1 MVATSSR
8 KPKHGIVTVEKA
20 PQSRGTGE
28 QKPGGGETEEKTHP
42 QASAGQIPDP
52 GTAAPGGTA
61 GQLRHQQFRQR
72 KENGGGE
79 HHDGKDHAAEHTVIR
94 QGIDGAGVQGQ
105 PPGHQQ
111 IFRGGQAGPEVIGD
125 GQGQGGP
132 QYFTVRRTETSVRG
146 GGLPSVQNQKK
157 GQRQD
162 RGGGGRLDRIF
173 SRNTMVRR
181 MRRHE
186 EARRTEGP
194 YDILFRPQ
202 CR

>member
-1 MVATSSR
+1 MTYSMVATSSR

-42 QASAGQIPDP
+42 QAPAGQIPDP

-61 GQLRHQQFRQR
+61 GQLRHQQ
-72 KENGGGE
+72 
-79 HHDGKDHAAEHTVIR
+79 IL
-94 QGIDGAGVQGQ
+94 
-105 PPGHQQ
+105 
-111 IFRGGQAGPEVIGD
+111 RGGQAGPEVIGD

-132 QYFTVRRTETSVRG
+132 QYFTVGRTETSVRG
-146 GGLPSVQNQKK
+146 SGLPSVQNQKK

-181 MRRHE
+181 MRRHG